1 MTQLPS
7 MRPRQ
12 VIALLERTGYSV
24 DHQTGSH
31 IVMYKPGRLPVT
43 VPSHNR
49 DLKKGTL
56 HQILRS
62 AGLSVDEFLNPG
74 R

>member
-1 MTQLPS
+1 MTGLPAV
-7 MRPRQ
+7 RPDE
-12 VIALLERTGYSV
+12 VIAVLRKIGYEV

-31 IVMYKPGRLPVT
+31 SIMYRPGSLPIT
-43 VPSHNR
+43 VPRHNR
-49 DLKKGTL
+49 DLKKGML

-62 AGLSVDEFLNPG
+62 AGLSADEFVKL